1 MVAMVIPGEWG
12 GLRRDRRFPAV
23 IGFCL
28 LALAGLAAI
37 AAIVTASQADQWSA
51 HSLQVRQAEAQL
63 FSAVQDAEIGQRG
76 YLLTGDLDYLTP
88 YTQAQLDLPALR
100 ARLRDLTRDNPDQ
113 QARLDRLY
121 PLIDTKM
128 AELAHTVALGNDGQA
143 DQAIAIVRTNLG
155 RDLMRRIRAGVDEFD
170 VAELK
175 LLDARQQQ
183 ARQLSGTLDVTVPI
197 AVALAGILALL
208 LTRAAGRYEVEL
220 ESRNQSLATEMARRE
235 QIESQLR
242 QAQKM
247 EALGQLTGGVAHD
260 FNNMLAIIVG
270 NLDILLRRLSP
281 DEPRLRASAENALSG
296 ANRAASLTQ
305 RLLAFS
311 RLQPLDPKP
320 TDVNKCVSD
329 MSEMLRRT
337 LGETVVVETVL
348 AGGLWRAFVDCPQL
362 ESALLNLSVNAR
374 DAMSGG
380 GRLTLETSNASLDQA
395 YADSHLEVTP
405 GQYVLVAVTDTG
417 AGMTPEVMG
426 KAFDP
431 FFTTKGV
438 GEGTGLGL
446 SQVHGFV
453 KQSKGH
459 IKIYSE
465 VGVGTTV
472 KLYLPRDLSGRVVEA
487 KGETL
492 SAAAIKQRFT
502 VLVVEDD
509 AGVRQVAVG
518 ALRELGFKV
527 VEADSGAVALE
538 RLGEHPQISVMLTDV
553 VMPVMDGRRLVEA
566 ALRQRPDLRVLYMT
580 GYTRNAIVHNGMLDA
595 GTRLLTK
602 PFTVDELERELRAM
616 LSDLI

>member
-1 MVAMVIPGEWG
+1 
-12 GLRRDRRFPAV
+12 
-23 IGFCL
+23 
-28 LALAGLAAI
+28 
-37 AAIVTASQADQWSA
+37 
-51 HSLQVRQAEAQL
+51 
-63 FSAVQDAEIGQRG
+63 
-76 YLLTGDLDYLTP
+76 
-88 YTQAQLDLPALR
+88 
-100 ARLRDLTRDNPDQ
+100 
-113 QARLDRLY
+113 
-121 PLIDTKM
+121 
-128 AELAHTVALGNDGQA
+128 
-143 DQAIAIVRTNLG
+143 
-155 RDLMRRIRAGVDEFD
+155 
-170 VAELK
+170 
-175 LLDARQQQ
+175 
-183 ARQLSGTLDVTVPI
+183 
-197 AVALAGILALL
+197 
-208 LTRAAGRYEVEL
+208 
-220 ESRNQSLATEMARRE
+220 
-235 QIESQLR
+235 
-242 QAQKM
+242 
-247 EALGQLTGGVAHD
+247 
-260 FNNMLAIIVG
+260 MLAIIVG

-311 RLQPLDPKP
+311 RLQPLDPKQ

-374 DAMSGG
+374 DAMSRG

-459 IKIYSE
+459 IKLYSE

-472 KLYLPRDLSGRVVEA
+472 KLYLPRDLSRRVVEA

-492 SAAAIKQRFT
+492 SAAAIEQRFT

-538 RLGEHPQISVMLTDV
+538 RLGEHPLISVMLTDV
-553 VMPVMDGRRLVEA
+553 VMPAMDGRRLVEA